1 MRSASQVLHAI
12 MGSPAAPGAG
22 DVASFH
28 CWVCGSTAT
37 RGQQRWKWSGAN
49 FTGQNKARC
58 PPSDYVCE
66 SCIVV
71 MAGKPPNTERMYS
84 HFVEGESWLRVN
96 KGQKPAMREFLRR
109 EKRAPWFASI
119 ADSGQKHIVPWSP
132 VNAPG
137 IRGFVLFE
145 EALIELPDEPGWSL
159 VDDIAQMLTDGATKD
174 EILPG
179 AWTARAYS
187 LLGLERVERF
197 EEAYGSMRG
206 GPWFELAV
214 WLAQRD
220 EEKVAA
226 RMEAEKA
233 ANAAK
238 KAKAKEATSGN
249 RKGGKG
255 KAQNADGGG
264 NSRPA
269 KRVPAHSGVQRP
281 DALVDDIRQ
290 APSSGEDVG
299 NRRAVVHGDAK
310 RAPVVQS
317 GQEQLGFIF

>member
-1 MRSASQVLHAI
+1 
-12 MGSPAAPGAG
+12 
-22 DVASFH
+22 
-28 CWVCGSTAT
+28 
-37 RGQQRWKWSGAN
+37 
-49 FTGQNKARC
+49 
-58 PPSDYVCE
+58 
-66 SCIVV
+66 
-71 MAGKPPNTERMYS
+71 
-84 HFVEGESWLRVN
+84 
-96 KGQKPAMREFLRR
+96 
-109 EKRAPWFASI
+109 
-119 ADSGQKHIVPWSP
+119 
-132 VNAPG
+132 
-137 IRGFVLFE
+137 VLFE
-145 EALIELPDEPGWSL
+145 EALVELPDAAGWSL

-238 KAKAKEATSGN
+238 KAKAKAKEATSGN

-264 NSRPA
+264 NPRPA
-269 KRVPAHSGVQRP
+269 KRVPQDTRVQRP

-290 APSSGEDVG
+290 AQGSSEDERDG
-299 NRRAVVHGDAK
+299 GAVVHGDAP

-317 GQEQLGFIF
+317 GQEQLGFLF